1 MYTKSRDIHYLGIIL
16 LQMLMGKNV
25 MDEFPDGFQSA
36 LGACTFNFRRLVRLS
51 FLTFSSISLI
61 SPALQ
66 QYVKNLL
73 LPTKKTHISCMG
85 LLAELSEMSLH
96 NQATPY
102 GKFRSQSIAISGP
115 KTPRASTSNH
125 YSSSPEKEY
134 FRPPLPRTR
143 HASRWKEDWEE
154 LELLV

>member
-1 MYTKSRDIHYLGIIL
+1 MYTKSRDIHYLGIDF

-51 FLTFSSISLI
+51 FLTFSSIALI

-73 LPTKKTHISCMG
+73 LPTKKTHISCIG
-85 LLAELSEMSLH
+85 ASCRAYGDVLAQPGDTIREIPIAVYRHLWPKNSESL
-96 NQATPY
+96 Y
-102 GKFRSQSIAISGP
+102 
-115 KTPRASTSNH
+115 
-125 YSSSPEKEY
+125 
-134 FRPPLPRTR
+134 L
-143 HASRWKEDWEE
+143 
-154 LELLV
+154 